1 MSLAS
6 SITKISGE
14 PLRIMGAL
22 WALALLAPFAPG
34 LPKPAPSGLPWR
46 QELFLALVVSLTLLL
61 LLKKVWRSRASS
73 LSLKPGEAALLCPLA
88 LFILWSAASTLWARA
103 PYPALHHTFVWTAY
117 AFFFV
122 LMRRVAERPRALRA
136 SLFTLGS
143 VISILSVSCMIEFW
157 GAPNESGVRTIS
169 LFRFF
174 NGFGEMLAVAIPLFA
189 ALALKLRR
197 GRAALLCGATA
208 VAAWLAMLQA
218 LERAPII
225 GASVAL
231 ILLALLSLTLRSFR
245 PHTLRRALLLVVAFA
260 FVTALQVVPSPLT
273 RGRSSAVARLQA
285 TSASEANTRV
295 RFLFWGIGLE
305 MLREH
310 PLAGVGANNY
320 DAAYPQARALF
331 ALSQAGSPLV
341 AMHEEMLVERAH
353 NEYVQM
359 LAELGL
365 VGFALFLFFCGAL
378 AVAAWR
384 ALRRSRSA
392 LAPGACCSLLAFA
405 LSSGASSASF
415 RWMGG
420 GLLFFLAAALVSR
433 FSIDSAKKDKT
444 EDVTAASVRPQLI
457 PARLSMATAL
467 VIALLM
473 LGGRTMQ
480 ATNSILLGAAQ
491 RGGAPA
497 QVESL
502 YTNALKLNPFDAATH
517 VNYGLW
523 LYYERRAR
531 EAVPHLS
538 YAVERGMNS
547 SICYAYLAAAQ
558 AGAQDYAAAEATMR
572 QATLVYPR
580 SVFLRVRHATALHA
594 AGDAQGAA
602 GEYAVALSLDARTA
616 RGWLE
621 LMNTGVDVAKVTA
634 HNDPSVAMPGELYPE
649 NCIYAIIAEFE
660 LARPEIAAV
669 VAPSR

>member
-6 SITKISGE
+6 SITKILNE

-46 QELFLALVVSLTLLL
+46 QELFLALLISLTLFL
-61 LLKKVWRSRASS
+61 LLKKIWRSRVSS
-73 LSLKPGEAALLCPLA
+73 LSLRPGEAMLLWPLL
-88 LFILWSAASTLWARA
+88 LFILWSAASVLWARA

-122 LMRRVAERPRALRA
+122 LMRRVAESPRALRA
-136 SLFTLGS
+136 SLFTLAA

-157 GAPNESGVRTIS
+157 GAPNESGVRTVS

-174 NGFGEMLAVAIPLFA
+174 NGFGEMLAVSIPLFA

-208 VAAWLAMLQA
+208 VLAWLAMLQA

-225 GASVAL
+225 GASIALVA
-231 ILLALLSLTLRSFR
+231 LALLSLTLRRFR
-245 PHTLRRALLLVVAFA
+245 PHNLRRALLLISAFA
-260 FVTALQVVPSPLT
+260 LVTALQIVPSPLT
-273 RGRSSAVARLQA
+273 RGRSSAVTRLQA

-310 PLAGVGANNY
+310 PMTGVGANNY
-320 DAAYPQARALF
+320 DAAYPQARARF
-331 ALSQAGSPLV
+331 ALSHSDSPLV

-365 VGFALFLFFCGAL
+365 VGFALFLVFCGAL
-378 AVAAWR
+378 IIAAWR
-384 ALRRSRSA
+384 ALSRSQSA

-420 GLLFFLAAALVSR
+420 SLLFFMAAALVSR
-433 FSIDSAKKDKT
+433 FSVDAAKKD
-444 EDVTAASVRPQLI
+444 EAATAAIVRPWLI

-467 VIALLM
+467 VVALLM
-473 LGGRTMQ
+473 LCGRSMQ

-491 RGGAPA
+491 RGGAA
-497 QVESL
+497 ARVESL

-558 AGAQDYAAAEATMR
+558 AGAEDYAAAEATMR

-594 AGDAQGAA
+594 AGDSQGAEK
-602 GEYAVALSLDARTA
+602 EYALALSLDARTA

-634 HNDPSVAMPGELYPE
+634 HNDPSIAMPGELYPE

-660 LARPEIAAV
+660 LARPQLAAAV
-669 VAPSR
+669 EP